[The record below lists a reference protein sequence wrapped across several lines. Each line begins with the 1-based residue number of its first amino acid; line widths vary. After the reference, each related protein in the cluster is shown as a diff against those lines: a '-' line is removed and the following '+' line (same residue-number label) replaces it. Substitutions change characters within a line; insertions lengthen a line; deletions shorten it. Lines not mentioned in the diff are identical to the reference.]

1 MFEVD
6 RGAGRKCTYY
16 MLQLLPAS
24 VLDRSRGREL
34 RWDTASCNGFARYT
48 ACIDPVFAGLD
59 FGNQALHFASN
70 ISQNGSYIKTSNK
83 HLESPRTLQLT
94 EGQTYLLSAQKEKGR
109 YLRLSFQHGVARLS
123 GSFGDHLPDVTLA
136 FCGEHE
142 AGWLRLP
149 EDNSFFIEA
158 LTHSSFEFHHS
169 DHCPIEQDLLWNWL
183 FDLHL
188 VRHPVGAEARLVA
201 LLQLLVSRFG
211 IRRGDGYLLPMPLAH
226 ARIAELIGATRSTV
240 TRQISLLRRL
250 NHLQLIDPDGI
261 FLLSERLVEST
272 TSLNS

>member
-1 MFEVD
+1 M
-6 RGAGRKCTYY
+6 
-16 MLQLLPAS
+16 
-24 VLDRSRGREL
+24 
-34 RWDTASCNGFARYT
+34 
-48 ACIDPVFAGLD
+48 
-59 FGNQALHFASN
+59 
-70 ISQNGSYIKTSNK
+70 
-83 HLESPRTLQLT
+83 
-94 EGQTYLLSAQKEKGR
+94 
-109 YLRLSFQHGVARLS
+109 
-123 GSFGDHLPDVTLA
+123 
-136 FCGEHE
+136 
-142 AGWLRLP
+142 
-149 EDNSFFIEA
+149 
-158 LTHSSFEFHHS
+158 
-169 DHCPIEQDLLWNWL
+169 WNWL

-261 FLLSERLVEST
+261 FLLSEQLVEST